1 MTTKSSGV
9 AAALSTGATDD
20 RRFLARNDR
29 VARMTSPQKRKGDV
43 AELEIARILHDLT
56 GWPVRRKLGAG
67 RTDDEGDLEGIPDTV
82 VQVANWADVNRAIRQ
97 KPLDAEQQRANAGA
111 TFAVTLI
118 RLRGGTWRA
127 VLTPEQLCTLLREA
141 ITP

>member
-1 MTTKSSGV
+1 
-9 AAALSTGATDD
+9 
-20 RRFLARNDR
+20 
-29 VARMTSPQKRKGDV
+29 MTSPQKRKGDV

-97 KPLDAEQQRANAGA
+97 KPVEAEQQRHNAGA

-118 RLRGGTWRA
+118 RLRGGVWRA
-127 VLTPEQLCTLLREA
+127 VLTPEQLATWMREA
-141 ITP
+141 IEPETT

>member
-1 MTTKSSGV
+1 
-9 AAALSTGATDD
+9 
-20 RRFLARNDR
+20 
-29 VARMTSPQKRKGDV
+29 MTSPQKRKGDD
-43 AELEIARILHDLT
+43 AELEVARILHDLT

-118 RLRGGTWRA
+118 RLRGGMWRA
-127 VLTPEQLCTLLREA
+127 VLTPEQLATWMREA
-141 ITP
+141 IEPETT

>member
-1 MTTKSSGV
+1 V
-9 AAALSTGATDD
+9 
-20 RRFLARNDR
+20 
-29 VARMTSPQKRKGDV
+29 TSPQKRKGDA

-97 KPLDAEQQRANAGA
+97 KPVEAEQQRHNAGA

-118 RLRGGTWRA
+118 RLRGGMWRA
-127 VLTPEQLCTLLREA
+127 VLTPEQLATLLREA
-141 ITP
+141 INP

>member
-1 MTTKSSGV
+1 
-9 AAALSTGATDD
+9 
-20 RRFLARNDR
+20 
-29 VARMTSPQKRKGDV
+29 MTSPQKRKGDA
-43 AELEIARILHDLT
+43 AELEVARILHDLT

-82 VQVANWADVNRAIRQ
+82 VQVANWADINRAIRQ
-97 KPLDAEQQRANAGA
+97 KPVEAEQQRANAGA

-127 VLTPEQLCTLLREA
+127 VLTPEQLATWMREA
-141 ITP
+141 IEPETT

>member
-1 MTTKSSGV
+1 V
-9 AAALSTGATDD
+9 
-20 RRFLARNDR
+20 
-29 VARMTSPQKRKGDV
+29 TSPQKRKGDA
-43 AELEIARILHDLT
+43 AELEVARLLHDLT

-82 VQVANWADVNRAIRQ
+82 VQVANWADINRAIRQ
-97 KPLDAEQQRANAGA
+97 KPVEAEQQRHNAAA

-118 RLRGGTWRA
+118 RLRGGMWRA

>member
-1 MTTKSSGV
+1 V
-9 AAALSTGATDD
+9 
-20 RRFLARNDR
+20 
-29 VARMTSPQKRKGDV
+29 TSPQKRKGDV

-82 VQVANWADVNRAIRQ
+82 VQVANWADINRAIRQ
-97 KPLDAEQQRANAGA
+97 KPVEAEQQRHNAAA

-118 RLRGGTWRA
+118 RLRGGMWRA

>member
-1 MTTKSSGV
+1 
-9 AAALSTGATDD
+9 
-20 RRFLARNDR
+20 
-29 VARMTSPQKRKGDV
+29 MTSPQKRKGDV

-67 RTDDEGDLEGIPDTV
+67 RTDDEGDLCGIPSTV

-97 KPLDAEQQRANAGA
+97 KPLEAEQQRANAGA

-118 RLRGGTWRA
+118 RLRGGMWRA
-127 VLTPEQLCTLLREA
+127 VLTPQQLCTLLREA
-141 ITP
+141 IQP

>member
-1 MTTKSSGV
+1 
-9 AAALSTGATDD
+9 
-20 RRFLARNDR
+20 
-29 VARMTSPQKRKGDV
+29 MTSPQKRKGDA

-97 KPLDAEQQRANAGA
+97 KPVEAEQQRHNAGA

-118 RLRGGTWRA
+118 RLRGGMWRA
-127 VLTPEQLCTLLREA
+127 VLTPEQLATLLREA
-141 ITP
+141 INP

>member
-1 MTTKSSGV
+1 V
-9 AAALSTGATDD
+9 
-20 RRFLARNDR
+20 
-29 VARMTSPQKRKGDV
+29 TSPQKRKGDA
-43 AELEIARILHDLT
+43 AELEVARILHDLT

-97 KPLDAEQQRANAGA
+97 KPVEAEQQRANAGA

-118 RLRGGTWRA
+118 RLRGGMWRA